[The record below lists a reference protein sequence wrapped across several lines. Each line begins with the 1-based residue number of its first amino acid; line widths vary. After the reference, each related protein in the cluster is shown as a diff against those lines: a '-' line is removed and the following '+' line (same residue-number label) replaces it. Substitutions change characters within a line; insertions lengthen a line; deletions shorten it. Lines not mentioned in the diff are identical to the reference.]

1 MVPDPE
7 SEMYLTFW
15 KSNQYYFIVI
25 GHRNPVRVEDG
36 NIVEINLGTD
46 RIDIYDLNLNRI
58 RIFLL

>member
-1 MVPDPE
+1 
-7 SEMYLTFW
+7 
-15 KSNQYYFIVI
+15 
-25 GHRNPVRVEDG
+25 VEDG